1 MPKHVIF
8 FKVMIGINP
17 HQQHC
22 IRAPLAVKHR
32 GFLIVKSPQ
41 KQADMFDT
49 FQAGAVKKWQQME
62 SSYSKMF

>member
-22 IRAPLAVKHR
+22 IRAPLAVKHK

-49 FQAGAVKKWQQME
+49 FQAGAVKK
-62 SSYSKMF
+62 